1 MATAKIAKG
10 DLAGLD
16 ALDTDALAL
25 GLHSA
30 IKQPQGVAGF
40 VDWRLSGRI
49 ARLLMKKKFT
59 GAIGETMLL
68 SIHKRIRAE
77 RIFLF
82 GLGEPR
88 ELSEMEIAVNALK
101 MVHVLADARAERVA
115 LAGPPA
121 FLSHW
126 LEIAKNAR
134 HPFEEVVLLDPDHS
148 IQANMKLL
156 AEAARRGGF
165 TFHSA

>member
-1 MATAKIAKG
+1 MPTARIVRG

-16 ALDTDALAL
+16 ALKTDALAL
-25 GLHSA
+25 SFFKA

-40 VDWRLSGRI
+40 VDWRLCGRLG
-49 ARLLMKKKFT
+49 RLLAKAKFS
-59 GAIGETMLL
+59 GALGETMLL
-68 SIHKRIRAE
+68 ASLGRIGAE

-88 ELSEMEIAVNALK
+88 NLSDVEIAVNALK
-101 MVHVLADARAERVA
+101 MVTVLADARAQKVA

-121 FLSHW
+121 FLGHW

-134 HPFEEVVLLDPDHS
+134 HPFEEVVLLDADQS
-148 IQANMKLL
+148 LSANVKQLSDS
-156 AEAARRGGF
+156 AKRGGF
-165 TFHSA
+165 TFVS